1 MLVSDWEDFLKWFD
15 DKKYTTKLDI
25 AIDGND
31 DIQFKNGK
39 LYISREGLNSDVVV
53 SCDSWNKL
61 IDAVAK
67 GAAEEEKAKREEKAD
82 KDFVNSLVDTLKKDI
97 AVYEEVYDDDDI
109 VRIVLSDK
117 AYNLLIRYKNALF
130 NSWKEKYN
138 LKKGNLEGIDYR
150 IFYYNES
157 SDAVYSK
164 TGRVETNTK
173 EGEA

>member
-1 MLVSDWEDFLKWFD
+1 MLVSDWENFLKWFD
-15 DKKYTTKLDI
+15 DKQHTTKLDI
-25 AIDGND
+25 AIDGD
-31 DIQFKNGK
+31 DDVKFKNGK

-97 AVYEEVYDDDDI
+97 AIYDEEDI

-117 AYNLLIRYKNALF
+117 AYNLLMRYKNTLF

-138 LKKGNLEGIDYR
+138 FKKGNLQGIDYR

-157 SDAVYSK
+157 ADAVYTK